1 MKNLIYKII
10 LPTIIMV
17 IFFGLVDFFSNT
29 TDGVYKFSFTRFIM
43 YLILMLFAMLYIN
56 ATDWSKN
63 KIQKQLLKINI
74 EQTTQKISY
83 KLPWQYTLR
92 TGFIL
97 LISAPFMLLP
107 LPAFTIFLIN
117 TQSTDKSWIGILL
130 LGIAAIV
137 ALVLWLQ
144 KLAFFIYKSYHA
156 YKKGFFLYAD
166 SQGLEHCL
174 FPAIAWQYVQSI
186 LPEKNTFTVR
196 GTTFTHYGMSITL
209 HAAWIQQHP
218 IPSWWSYIVFIF
230 NRTKQRN
237 AQNVLYL
244 PCNPLGQNAQI
255 AVTELIVL
263 HKKHTAH
270 TKTWSPKL
278 IELLTKYGAPNPI
291 AWLEKEMDDMQKEL
305 ERLNAKSTLT
315 ETEPYRVE
323 LYLKQLNDLFA
334 PDGGK
339 YAQDLIKNEKYYTL
353 SFKHDNLMDRLN
365 SINKILEHI
374 ENQENPT
381 PEQITQ
387 RNDLEQKTLD
397 IIKEIHAT
405 HNQITQEITRRVR

>member
-10 LPTIIMV
+10 LPAIAMV
-17 IFFGLVDFFSNT
+17 VFFGLVDFFSNT
-29 TDGVYKFSFTRFIM
+29 TDGVYKFSLTRFIM
-43 YLILMLFAMLYIN
+43 YFILILFAMLYIN
-56 ATDWSKN
+56 APDWSEDKT
-63 KIQKQLLKINI
+63 QKQILQINI

-83 KLPWQYTLR
+83 KFPWQYAIH

-107 LPAFTIFLIN
+107 LPAFTIFLID
-117 TQSTDKSWIGILL
+117 TLPTKSTDQSWVAILL
-130 LGIAAIV
+130 LGIVALV

-144 KLAFFIYKSYHA
+144 KLAFFIYKAYRA

-196 GTTFTHYGMSITL
+196 GATFTHYGISITL
-209 HAAWIQQHP
+209 NAVWIQQHP
-218 IPSWWSYIVFIF
+218 IPSWWSYVAFIL

-255 AVTELIVL
+255 AATELIVL
-263 HKKHTAH
+263 HQKHTSH

-278 IELLTKYGAPNPI
+278 IELLTEYGAPNPI
-291 AWLEKEMDDMQKEL
+291 KWLEKEMDDMQQEL
-305 ERLNAKSTLT
+305 NLLNMQDTLT
-315 ETEPYRVE
+315 STESYRVE
-323 LYLKQLNDLFA
+323 LYLEQLNDLFT

-339 YAQDLIKNEKYYTL
+339 YAQKLIKNEKYYRL
-353 SFKHDNLMDRLN
+353 SFKHDNLMNTLDN
-365 SINKILEHI
+365 INKKLEHI
-374 ENQENPT
+374 GNQEIPT
-381 PEQITQ
+381 PEQIAQREDLTQ
-387 RNDLEQKTLD
+387 KALVIME
-397 IIKEIHAT
+397 EINT
-405 HNQITQEITRRVR
+405 VSQSLFSEIQ